1 MSTNAN
7 NKIATHSRTTSP
19 EWNLTIQESFIP
31 VALLSV
37 GTHVM
42 MTQTNTQIYF
52 PRPTKTAARCKLQG
66 PRRLTHGSHI
76 LARFA
81 GCTAFIGSG
90 FCAISH
96 GDGAECQRQS
106 GSHDD
111 SKHAY
116 GQR

>member
-52 PRPTKTAARCKLQG
+52 PRPTKTAARCKLQAARAKETHSWFAH
-66 PRRLTHGSHI
+66 PRSLCWLYCFHRLW
-76 LARFA
+76 LLRNFAR
-81 GCTAFIGSG
+81 
-90 FCAISH
+90 
-96 GDGAECQRQS
+96 
-106 GSHDD
+106 
-111 SKHAY
+111 
-116 GQR
+116 